1 MFLVDYTR
9 ARERRS
15 PNGFACCALGGSPIE
30 TISHLDAFHAAQCA
44 ASGSICWV
52 ASGHTYATLI
62 DALPD
67 APYAGCYHMSKTG
80 QRLTSNAV
88 LPVEKFGRA

>member
-1 MFLVDYTR
+1 MFLVDDTR

-15 PNGFACCALGGSPIE
+15 PNGFACCALGGLPIE

-44 ASGSICWV
+44 A
-52 ASGHTYATLI
+52 LI

-67 APYAGCYHMSKTG
+67 ALGASKD
-80 QRLTSNAV
+80 RLQT
-88 LPVEKFGRA
+88 